1 MFYGASWVNMI
12 ANSCA
17 PGDINSVVDPDDVE
31 EIRDSLANVTHSGK
45 QAILKSLDEI
55 ERK

>member
-1 MFYGASWVNMI
+1 MI